1 MKTNIKLIALLVIF
15 SITMGGCGSDH
26 NKEDG
31 HNHDANEESA
41 KNDDGHGDEEEHSE
55 EVHFSEQQF
64 ESLAMKVNQLTKRN
78 ISSYVEANGQLEV
91 PPQNEATVTAI
102 IGANVSSIEVIEG
115 DKIRKGQVLAYL
127 SHPDLI
133 KIQTDY
139 VSNWNELQY
148 LETEYQRQ
156 QKLYDEKIVSGKE
169 FQKTKSDYQSKVALV
184 NGFEAQLKNM
194 GLNLNKLQQSE
205 IYNRVPLTSPIDG
218 YVRLVEVKTGQFV
231 QPQTEL
237 FEIVNNEHIHADF
250 MVFEKDMHK
259 VKKGQ
264 KIKFISESAPD
275 KELTATIHSV
285 GKAFEQDPKAIH
297 LHAEIENKEGLLI
310 PGMYVRGRIMTTATE
325 NYALPEA
332 GVVREGDKYFIFTA
346 EQEKD
351 NGKTEWAFKPIE
363 VIVGANDDGWVE
375 IKLLKPLKKGVQI
388 AWNNAYYLMADMK
401 KGEAEHEH

>member
-31 HNHDANEESA
+31 HNHGANEESEHHEE
-41 KNDDGHGDEEEHSE
+41 GEEEGHSE

-64 ESLAMKVNQLTKRN
+64 ESLAMKVKPLTKRN

-91 PPQNEATVTAI
+91 PPQNEATVTAV

-115 DKIRKGQVLAYL
+115 DKIHKGQVLAYL
-127 SHPDLI
+127 NHPNLI

-139 VSNWNELQY
+139 VSSWNELQY
-148 LETEYQRQ
+148 LEKEFERQ
-156 QKLYDEKIVSGKE
+156 QKLYDEKITSGKE
-169 FQKTKSDYQSKVALV
+169 FQKTKSDYQSKIALV
-184 NGFEAQLKNM
+184 KGFEAQLKNM
-194 GLNLNKLQQSE
+194 GLNLDKLQQSE
-205 IYNRVPLTSPIDG
+205 IYNSVPLRSPIDG

-259 VKKGQ
+259 VKEGQ

-275 KELTATIHSV
+275 KELTAIIHSV

-310 PGMYVRGRIMTTATE
+310 PGMYVRGRIMTTDTE

-351 NGKTEWAFKPIE
+351 NGKTEWTFTPVE

-375 IKLLKPLKKGVQI
+375 IKLLKLLKKGVKV